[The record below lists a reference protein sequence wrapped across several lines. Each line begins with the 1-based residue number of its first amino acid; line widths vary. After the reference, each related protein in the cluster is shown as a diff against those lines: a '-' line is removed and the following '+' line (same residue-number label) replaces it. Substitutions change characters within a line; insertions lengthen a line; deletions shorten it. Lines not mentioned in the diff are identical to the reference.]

1 MAFVKGQSGNP
12 GGRPKAV
19 MPDGRTLSEAARE
32 HSPEALKVLV
42 EALKV
47 PETAMAAAKEI
58 LDRGFGRPA
67 QAVELTGGEGGPVA
81 VEHFN
86 TAALSAAAL
95 REIAA
100 LDTTNPQ

>member
-32 HSPEALKVLV
+32 HSPEALRVLV
-42 EALKV
+42 EALGN
-47 PETAMAAAKEI
+47 PDTALAAAKEI

-67 QAVELTGGEGGPVA
+67 QALEITGEDGGPVQVSRIELVGVPA
-81 VEHFN
+81 VK
-86 TAALSAAAL
+86 
-95 REIAA
+95 
-100 LDTTNPQ
+100 

>member
-1 MAFVKGQSGNP
+1 
-12 GGRPKAV
+12 

-32 HSPEALKVLV
+32 HSPAALQVLV

-67 QAVELTGGEGGPVA
+67 QAVELTGEDGGPVQIARIELTA
-81 VEHFN
+81 VSPE
-86 TAALSAAAL
+86 
-95 REIAA
+95 
-100 LDTTNPQ
+100 

>member
-32 HSPEALKVLV
+32 HSPAALQVLV

-67 QAVELTGGEGGPVA
+67 QAVELTGEDGGPVQIARIELTA
-81 VEHFN
+81 VSPE
-86 TAALSAAAL
+86 
-95 REIAA
+95 
-100 LDTTNPQ
+100 

>member
-32 HSPEALKVLV
+32 HSPEALRVLV
-42 EALKV
+42 EALSN
-47 PETAMAAAKEI
+47 PDTALAAAKEI

-67 QAVELTGGEGGPVA
+67 QALEITGEDGGPVQVSRIELVGVPA
-81 VEHFN
+81 VK
-86 TAALSAAAL
+86 
-95 REIAA
+95 
-100 LDTTNPQ
+100 